1 MGDHTLGW
9 AVAGGLVFVVGVLT
23 KLILSQGIFCF
34 TPCGPHA
41 CIIST
46 NQDNNATNTQSAL
59 SIIQDNNHRSSPHIV
74 RQATVTEIH
83 GAMHQMTQFLN
94 KYRPSRSSNVALD
107 VLNPN
112 FDLNPDPNPDSS
124 ADPNLE
130 VDVEASTPT
139 NEP

>member
-1 MGDHTLGW
+1 MGDDNNTLGW

-59 SIIQDNNHRSSPHIV
+59 SIIQDSNRRSSPRVV

-83 GAMHQMTQFLN
+83 GAMYQMTQFLN
-94 KYRPSRSSNVALD
+94 RYRPSRSSNGASD
-107 VLNPN
+107 VPNPN
-112 FDLNPDPNPDSS
+112 TDSNPDSNP
-124 ADPNLE
+124 DPNLE
-130 VDVEASTPT
+130 VDLEASTHT
-139 NEP
+139 DE

>member
-1 MGDHTLGW
+1 MGDDNNTLGW

-46 NQDNNATNTQSAL
+46 NQDNNATNTQNAL
-59 SIIQDNNHRSSPHIV
+59 SIIQDNNRRSSPPRVV

-83 GAMHQMTQFLN
+83 GAMHQMAQFLN
-94 KYRPSRSSNVALD
+94 RYRPSN
-107 VLNPN
+107 
-112 FDLNPDPNPDSS
+112 PNPDSGP
-124 ADPNLE
+124 DPNLE
-130 VDVEASTPT
+130 VDLEASTPT
-139 NEP
+139 DES

>member
-59 SIIQDNNHRSSPHIV
+59 SIIQDHNHRSPPPRIV

-94 KYRPSRSSNVALD
+94 KYRPSRSPNVASD
-107 VLNPN
+107 IPNPKPDS
-112 FDLNPDPNPDSS
+112 DLNLDPD
-124 ADPNLE
+124 LK
-130 VDVEASTPT
+130 VDLEASTPPD
-139 NEP
+139 NKS

>member
-1 MGDHTLGW
+1 MGDDNNTLGW

-59 SIIQDNNHRSSPHIV
+59 SIIQDNNHRDRNSRVV

-94 KYRPSRSSNVALD
+94 RYRPSRSSNDALD
-107 VLNPN
+107 VPN
-112 FDLNPDPNPDSS
+112 PNPDSDS
-124 ADPNLE
+124 NLDPDLE
-130 VDVEASTPT
+130 VDLEASTPPD
-139 NEP
+139 ES